1 MGNEITFSLGH
12 KVDISFMP
20 VEPGTFVMGDEEEF
34 NEYGWADKPKHEVMI
49 SKRFWL
55 GEFPVT
61 RTQWQYVMG
70 YKTYEYTG
78 GHNRPI
84 ENITWDE
91 AQTFCKELN
100 VKFGGQLPEGYEFFL
115 PTEAQWEYACRSG
128 FEEGYDLDEIA

>member
-70 YKTYEYTG
+70 YKHTSTRAVTIVRLKTLLEMRRKLSAK
-78 GHNRPI
+78 N
-84 ENITWDE
+84 
-91 AQTFCKELN
+91 
-100 VKFGGQLPEGYEFFL
+100 
-115 PTEAQWEYACRSG
+115 
-128 FEEGYDLDEIA
+128 